1 MTKPIPDGF
10 HSITPTLTV
19 RGAASAI
26 EFYKEAFGA
35 QEIRRFLGLDGK
47 SIMHA
52 EIKIGDSRIMLSDE
66 SPQMKCLSPQSVGGA
81 TGGIFLYVENADDVF
96 NKAVSAGG
104 KITMPIEDA
113 FWGDR
118 CGGIED
124 PFGHKWMI
132 ATHKKDMTLE
142 EMQKAGQ
149 EFMESMKQQAKV

>member
-1 MTKPIPDGF
+1 
-10 HSITPTLTV
+10 L
-19 RGAASAI
+19 
-26 EFYKEAFGA
+26 
-35 QEIRRFLGLDGK
+35 LL
-47 SIMHA
+47 
-52 EIKIGDSRIMLSDE
+52 LSLLLLLL
-66 SPQMKCLSPQSVGGA
+66 PPL
-81 TGGIFLYVENADDVF
+81 F
-96 NKAVSAGG
+96 G
-104 KITMPIEDA
+104 KITMPIGHA

>member
-1 MTKPIPDGF
+1 MTKAIPDGH
-10 HSITPTLTV
+10 HSVTPILTV
-19 RGAASAI
+19 RGAAGAI

-35 QEIRRFLGLDGK
+35 QEITRFLGPDGK

-52 EIKIGDSRIMLSDE
+52 AIKIGDSRIMLHDE
-66 SPQMKCLSPQSVGGA
+66 SPQMRSLSPQSVGGA

-104 KITMPIEDA
+104 KVTMPIMDQ

-124 PFGHKWMI
+124 PFGHRWMI
-132 ATHKKDMTLE
+132 ATHKKDMSPE
-142 EMQKAGQ
+142 EMRKAGQ
-149 EFMESMKQQAKV
+149 EFMESMKHQ

>member
-1 MTKPIPDGF
+1 
-10 HSITPTLTV
+10 
-19 RGAASAI
+19 
-26 EFYKEAFGA
+26 
-35 QEIRRFLGLDGK
+35 
-47 SIMHA
+47 MHA

-96 NKAVSAGG
+96 NKAVSTGG
-104 KITMPIEDA
+104 KITMPIDDT

-124 PFGHKWMI
+124 PFGHKRMI
-132 ATHKKDMTLE
+132 ATHKKDMTVE

-149 EFMESMKQQAKV
+149 EFMESMKQPLQPCT